1 MSSAKMA
8 EDRDKFF
15 REATSLGID
24 FVPVV
29 GDFKSFAEADD
40 WIDYTLAA
48 ADILP
53 FDKVFTKPLKEA
65 KLLLKAGDLDGANK
79 IIKEASDAIPTKS
92 PSNPTSQSSSGA
104 QNSSDS
110 KINAGEYQISNGS
123 PNSIDKG
130 NLANPITLSHINVQN
145 GDSKAGW
152 EHVIKRHFSGNSNAS
167 QFTISE
173 SELKSLSQNPEVV
186 KIPISRTQT
195 SLNKATGKEDVLYQR
210 TIILDKQIG
219 IDKFSD
225 GPTNKMTILTDK
237 HGNLVTATPGV
248 IN

>member
-1 MSSAKMA
+1 MA

-15 REATSLGID
+15 KEITSLGLD

-29 GDFKSFAEADD
+29 GDFKSFADADD
-40 WIDYTLAA
+40 WIDYTLATA
-48 ADILP
+48 GIIPGAEFI
-53 FDKVFTKPLKEA
+53 TKPLKEA
-65 KLLLKAGDLDGANK
+65 KKLLKAGDLNGANK
-79 IIKEASDAIPTKS
+79 LIKEASEGIPKKS

-104 QNSSDS
+104 LKPSDS
-110 KINAGEYQISNGS
+110 KINAGKYQVSHGS
-123 PNSIDKG
+123 PNAIDKG
-130 NLANPITLSHINVQN
+130 NLANPITQSRINVQN

-173 SELKSLSQNPEVV
+173 SELKSLLQNPEVV
-186 KIPISRTQT
+186 KIPISKTQI
-195 SLNKATGKEDVLYQR
+195 SLNKATGKKEILYQR
-210 TIILDKQIG
+210 IIILDKQIG
-219 IDKFSD
+219 IDKFSN
-225 GPTNKMTILTDK
+225 GSTNKMTILTDK